1 MITNI
6 SDLLSA
12 HWQIGVIVTA
22 IRLRIFS
29 IIADQKLELN
39 EIAAKCEADS
49 DRIEP
54 LLDACISL
62 GLLEFENK
70 KYQNSHFSLV
80 YFVEGKRF
88 YVGDCLTLMNNE
100 SIQWFQLPDLIRG
113 KERKKIELPGL
124 KADSKTFITAM
135 NSIGLLGE
143 AEALKDMVDLAG
155 CKTMTD
161 AGGGSGLYSITLCQ
175 KYPHLTSTILDVKDT
190 LEVTRELIE
199 NHKERNQIILKEG
212 DFMKDPLGKNVDAV
226 LLSDVIYGHSEAK
239 ILLQNAW
246 DSLVV
251 NGVLIVRGYYANPKK
266 SGPLFG
272 ALFAVKQ
279 MVDDPQRKI
288 MTLSMLKRNVKDVG
302 FENVKATPLT
312 EYSFILTCKK
322 GN

>member
-6 SDLLSA
+6 SDILSA

-22 IRLRIFS
+22 IRLRVFS

-39 EIAAKCEADS
+39 EIASKCEADP

-70 KYQNSHFSLV
+70 KYRNSHFSLV

-88 YVGDCLTLMNNE
+88 YVGDFLTLMNNE

-124 KADSKTFITAM
+124 KSEYKTFITAM

-143 AEALKDMVDLAG
+143 AEALKDMVDLSG

-175 KYPHLTSTILDVKDT
+175 KYPHLTATILDVKDT
-190 LEVTRELIE
+190 LEVTKELIE
-199 NHKERNQIILKEG
+199 NHKEKKQIILKEG

-226 LLSDVIYGHSEAK
+226 LLSDVIYGHSDAK

-246 DSLVV
+246 NSLAV
-251 NGVLIVRGYYANPKK
+251 NGMLVVRGYYANPKK

-272 ALFAVKQ
+272 SLFAVKQ

-288 MTLSMLKRNVKDVG
+288 MTISMLENNVSDIG
-302 FENVKATPLT
+302 FENIKVAPLT

-322 GN
+322 GS

>member
-6 SDLLSA
+6 FDILSA
-12 HWQIGVIVTA
+12 HWQIGVIVAA

-39 EIAAKCEADS
+39 EIAAKCRADS
-49 DRIEP
+49 DRIET

-62 GLLEFENK
+62 GLLEFKKK
-70 KYQNSHFSLV
+70 KYRNSHFSLV

-88 YVGDCLTLMNNE
+88 YVGDFLTLMNNE
-100 SIQWFQLPDLIRG
+100 SIQWFQLPDLIQG
-113 KERKKIELPGL
+113 KEQKKLELPNL
-124 KADSKTFITAM
+124 KADYKTFITAM

-143 AEALKDMVDLAG
+143 AEALKDMVDLSG

-175 KYPHLTSTILDVKDT
+175 KHPHLTSTILDVKDT
-190 LEVTRELIE
+190 LEVTRELIK
-199 NHKERNQIILKEG
+199 NHKEKNQIILKEG
-212 DFMKDPLGKNVDAV
+212 DFMKDPLGQNIDAV
-226 LLSDVIYGHSEAK
+226 LLSDVIYGHFDAK

-246 DSLVV
+246 NSLAAD
-251 NGVLIVRGYYANPKK
+251 GTLIVRGYYADPKK

-272 ALFAVKQ
+272 TLFAVKQ

-288 MTLSMLKRNVKDVG
+288 MTITMLESNVKDIG
-302 FENVKATPLT
+302 FANIKATPLT
-312 EYSFILTCKK
+312 EYSFIITCKK
-322 GN
+322 KY

>member
-6 SDLLSA
+6 SDILSA

-22 IRLRIFS
+22 VRLGVFS

-39 EIAAKCEADS
+39 EIAAKCNADS

-62 GLLEFENK
+62 GLLGFENK
-70 KYQNSHFSLV
+70 MYRNSHFSLV

-88 YVGDCLTLMNNE
+88 YVGEFLTLMNNE
-100 SIQWFQLPDLIRG
+100 SIQWFQLPELIRG
-113 KERKKIELPGL
+113 KKQKKIELPGL
-124 KADSKTFITAM
+124 KTDYKTFITAM

-143 AEALKDMVDLAG
+143 AEALKDKVDLSG

-175 KYPHLTSTILDVKDT
+175 KYPHLTSTILDVKET
-190 LEVTRELIE
+190 LEVTKELIE
-199 NHKERNQIILKEG
+199 NHKEKKQIILKEG

-226 LLSDVIYGHSEAK
+226 LLSDVIYGHSDAK

-246 DSLVV
+246 NSLGV
-251 NGVLIVRGYYANPKK
+251 NGVLVVRGYYANPKK
-266 SGPLFG
+266 PGPLFG

-279 MVDDPQRKI
+279 MVDAPQRKI
-288 MTLSMLKRNVKDVG
+288 MTISMLESNVKDIG
-302 FENVKATPLT
+302 FKNIKATPLT

-322 GN
+322 SS